1 MMGGKKNFSKKLDE
15 NFDGNHYRHDNEPGH
30 HYIYLYNWT
39 GEYHKTQEQVRLQ
52 CRKNYTACPT
62 YGINGNDDAGQMSA
76 WYLFSSCGFYPVTPA
91 SGKYSIGAPQFEEV
105 IINSEDKE
113 LKIKAYDLSEDNK
126 YVRKVVLNGKILNQP
141 FIDYSSI
148 CNGGLIE
155 FYMTNKPVKSFKN
168 LP

>member
-1 MMGGKKNFSKKLDE
+1 M
-15 NFDGNHYRHDNEPGH
+15 
-30 HYIYLYNWT
+30 
-39 GEYHKTQEQVRLQ
+39 
-52 CRKNYTACPT
+52 
-62 YGINGNDDAGQMSA
+62 
-76 WYLFSSCGFYPVTPA
+76 LFRS

-126 YVRKVVLNGKILNQP
+126 YVKKVVLNGKILNQP